1 MIMKISAHP
10 ALLSILFRGSARAFA
25 PTFKASP
32 SHPLSLVPTLVGKS
46 RARVAPSSSLA
57 FSPSS
62 DFIYSIRG
70 GSASSSGSSSS
81 RSSSSELNI
90 MSAERPFATWTFDRH
105 CETMDWSPFPAA
117 SLSAVSATAVD
128 GSVGDADLIIVGVFA
143 PAKEDDND
151 EDVEK
156 KEMDPIV
163 FNGKAKELDEM
174 LGGALTELASDN
186 SKAFQNGGSEGT
198 LTPAMRVAVPGGK
211 AKRYVLLGLG
221 PEGKEKDGVP
231 PKVESAAIMKAA
243 SAVASACHDQKKVKS
258 CNVLLPPQIVEG
270 ISDSGMLTDFS
281 TAFFSSLYVDNR
293 YRTGKKVEIK
303 AEEVESV
310 KLYLEFSEGSDTVS
324 DYEAAISTGASIA
337 KGCSLTKDI
346 VNAPHNV
353 LNSES
358 LAETARRVAEKS
370 GGSIT
375 YEVLG
380 KEECEARGMGA
391 YLGVARGSETEPQF
405 IHLTYKPP
413 SGEIK

>member
-1 MIMKISAHP
+1 MMKISAPP
-10 ALLSILFRGSARAFA
+10 ALLSILLRGSASAFA
-25 PTFKASP
+25 PSFKAST
-32 SHPLSLVPTLVGKS
+32 PTLVGKS
-46 RARVAPSSSLA
+46 GARGVPSSSLA

-62 DFIYSIRG
+62 NYFYSLRG
-70 GSASSSGSSSS
+70 GSSGRSS
-81 RSSSSELNI
+81 RTSSSSELNTL
-90 MSAERPFATWTFDRH
+90 SAAERPFVTWTFDRH
-105 CETMDWSPFPAA
+105 CETMDWSPAPAA
-117 SLSAVSATAVD
+117 SLSAVSAATAVD
-128 GSVGDADLIIVGVFA
+128 GSVGDADLVIVGVFA
-143 PAKEDDND
+143 PPAKDDD
-151 EDVEK
+151 DGDKDDEK

-186 SKAFQNGGSEGT
+186 SKAFQNGGSAGT

-231 PKVESAAIMKAA
+231 PKVESATITKAA
-243 SAVASACHDQKKVKS
+243 SSVASACHDQKKVKS

-270 ISDSGMLTDFS
+270 ISCSGMLTDFS
-281 TAFFSSLYVDNR
+281 TGFFSSLYVDNR

-303 AEEVESV
+303 AEDVESV
-310 KLYLEFSEGSDTVS
+310 KLYLELSDGSDY
-324 DYEAAISTGASIA
+324 DAAISSGAAIA
-337 KGCSLTKDI
+337 RGCSLTKDI

-358 LAETARRVAEKS
+358 LAETAKRVAEES

-375 YEVLG
+375 CEILG